1 MRRGTN
7 ASGGTNGLV
16 LCKLRREDASSWDT
30 LPRMLCSGDK
40 LDEVAGFPLDAK
52 KFGGR
57 VSEDGACRD
66 GLWD

>member
-1 MRRGTN
+1 M
-7 ASGGTNGLV
+7 V
-16 LCKLRREDASSWDT
+16 LWKLRREDASSWDT